1 LALRFLACDSIVA
14 VAYDEALARRVRE
27 VIAARAEP
35 AEIRMFGGLCCLVNT
50 HMVAG
55 VTQHGLLLKVG
66 KEQLADAV
74 ARGGTQPVMGERVM
88 TGMVRIG
95 EPVLERDGLDV
106 WVLPMVE
113 AALARTPKSPK
124 KPKPRPERS

>member
-1 LALRFLACDSIVA
+1 

-27 VIAARAEP
+27 VITNRAEP
-35 AEIRMFGGLCCLVNT
+35 TEIKMFGGLCFLVNT

-55 VTQHGLLLKVG
+55 VTRDGLLLKVS
-66 KEQLADAV
+66 KEQVEDAV
-74 ARGGTQPVMGERVM
+74 ARGGTRPMMGERVM

-95 EPVLERDGLDV
+95 EPVLERDGLAA

-113 AALARTPKSPK
+113 AALASKPKPPK
-124 KPKPRPERS
+124 KPRSRPGPP